1 MAKQRLGSRC
11 LLFLQLGSGVG
22 VFFFLFLTGLY
33 LGMLPTALLAPLLV
47 FWALG
52 EVLFA
57 LGMFCVYLMS
67 REAKHAFAG
76 LLLVAASAFNL
87 NQALGLWASG
97 GLIEV
102 AVQALAVVGVSL
114 LLYELGRARP
124 GSQLELAGGLIFL
137 GVIFQIVRAPLFE
150 AIGVILLLI
159 GFLLASTRLG
169 RL

>member
-1 MAKQRLGSRC
+1 MSKQRLGSRC

-22 VFFFLFLTGLY
+22 FLFFLFLTGLY
-33 LGMLPTALLAPLLV
+33 LGMLPPALLSPLLV

-87 NQALGLWASG
+87 NQALGLWPPG
-97 GLIEV
+97 GLIEI
-102 AVQALAVVGVSL
+102 AIQALAVVGVSL
-114 LLYELGRARP
+114 LFYELGRARP
-124 GSQLELAGGLIFL
+124 GSGLEVAGGLIFL
-137 GVIFQIVRAPLFE
+137 GVIFQIVRAPLME
-150 AIGVILLLI
+150 AVGVVLLLI
-159 GFLLASTRLG
+159 GFLIAATRLG